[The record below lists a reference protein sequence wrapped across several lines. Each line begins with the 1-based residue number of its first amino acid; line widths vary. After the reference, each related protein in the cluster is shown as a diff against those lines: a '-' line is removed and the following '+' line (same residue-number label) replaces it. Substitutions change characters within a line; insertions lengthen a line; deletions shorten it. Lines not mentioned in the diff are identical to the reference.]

1 MKHILLIEDETDHA
15 DLIMRAL
22 ANATPPCKVSHAET
36 LAAARARAE
45 AELPDLA
52 LVDYRLPDGS
62 GYEFVNW
69 AADRFPV
76 ILLTAFGNERSA
88 VEAIK
93 AGALVYVI
101 KSPEMFADVAHLVER
116 SLREWKNLH
125 ERKQADSRLEAINHL
140 LATMGPNFVE
150 NVGRLITLLA
160 REIGAEF
167 AFYNQVNGQKLRT
180 VAEWHSER
188 VDGSKLIVDRK
199 HGHAA
204 SDYQPSTISHQ
215 LTHLLSD
222 CLQCGCA
229 ACTETLNYT
238 AGQLLHVS
246 MAQTNPLAD
255 PITLRAGENHSHL
268 GHIIECHQ
276 EPVGILCLFFNRP
289 YRPSEADRRL
299 LGIFASALG
308 AEENRRRTDAELRAS
323 DERYRQIVQTA
334 NEGIWVTDEHDR
346 ITFANHRLAKM
357 LGYPP
362 EELLQRPVRDFI
374 DPADLA
380 DHQHQVQLGR
390 GGQASQFERRLRHHD
405 GREFW
410 TWVSGSPLF
419 DDGDNYRGAFAM
431 FTDITERRQLESQ
444 LRQVQKLE
452 SIGQLAGGVAH
463 DFNNILAAIMMH
475 LSLLHQNPSLD
486 EETTEALKELEVE
499 TKRAANL
506 TRQLLMFS
514 RRSVMQP
521 RILDLN
527 ELVQNLLKMLRR
539 LLGEHI
545 VIAFETH
552 GALPA
557 IEADLGMIEQ
567 VLMNL
572 AVNGRDAMPRGGDLT
587 IRTGTVELDA
597 EAVKLHSER
606 RPGKF
611 VTLAVTDSGSGM
623 DDGTLKRIFEPFFTT
638 KEIGKGT
645 GLGLPTVH
653 GIVKQHQGWIEV
665 HSQPGHGSTFEVFLP
680 ARILPSIATA
690 APSAASA
697 VVGGR
702 GTLLLVEDEEIVR
715 RPIGIY
721 LRKLGYQVIEAA
733 NGNQA
738 LALWQQHR
746 DRIDLLYTDMVMP
759 EGVTGLDLAEKL
771 KREKPSLQVIIS
783 SGYSTE
789 ISMQGVPAESGYLY
803 LPKPSS
809 SALIAATIRDCLEQK

>member
-1 MKHILLIEDETDHA
+1 MKHILLIEVETDHA

-36 LAAARARAE
+36 LAAGRARAE

-76 ILLTAFGNERSA
+76 ILLTAFGNERTA

-93 AGALVYVI
+93 AGALDYVI

-150 NVGRLITLLA
+150 NVSRLITLLA

-167 AFYNQVNGQKLRT
+167 AFYNQVNGPKLRA
-180 VAEWHSER
+180 VAEWQVGER
-188 VDGSKLIVDRK
+188 
-199 HGHAA
+199 
-204 SDYQPSTISHQ
+204 
-215 LTHLLSD
+215 LSD
-222 CLQCGCA
+222 CLACGCA
-229 ACTETLNYT
+229 ACTETLNYA

-246 MAQTNPLAD
+246 AAKANPLTD
-255 PITLRAGENHSHL
+255 PVSLRVTESHAHL
-268 GHIIECHQ
+268 GHIVECHQ
-276 EPVGILCLFFNRP
+276 APVGIICLFFNRS
-289 YRPSEADRRL
+289 YQPSEADRRL

-308 AEENRRRTDAELRAS
+308 AEENRKRTDAELRAS

-357 LGYPP
+357 LGYAP
-362 EELLQRPVRDFI
+362 EELLQRPVRAFI
-374 DPADLA
+374 DPSDLA
-380 DHQHQVQLGR
+380 DHLHQVQLGR
-390 GGQASQFERRLRHHD
+390 GGPASQFERRLRHHD
-405 GREFW
+405 RREFW
-410 TWVSGSPLF
+410 TWGSGSPLF

-431 FTDITERRQLESQ
+431 FTDVTERRQLESQ

-486 EETTEALKELEVE
+486 EETTEALKELEVD

-506 TRQLLMFS
+506 PRQLLMFS

-545 VIAFETH
+545 DIAFETH

-557 IEADLGMIEQ
+557 VEADIGMIEQ

-623 DDGTLKRIFEPFFTT
+623 DEGTLKRIFEPFFTT
-638 KEIGKGT
+638 KEVGKGT
-645 GLGLPTVH
+645 GLGLPTIH

-680 ARILPSIATA
+680 ARILPPIATA
-690 APSAASA
+690 APSAAPS

-702 GTLLLVEDEEIVR
+702 GTVLLVEDEEIVR

-738 LALWQQHR
+738 LVLWQQHR
-746 DRIDLLYTDMVMP
+746 DRIDLFYTDMVMP
-759 EGVTGLDLAEKL
+759 EGVTGLELAEKL
-771 KREKPSLQVIIS
+771 KREKPALQVIIS

>member
-36 LAAARARAE
+36 LAAGRARAE

-180 VAEWHSER
+180 VAEWH
-188 VDGSKLIVDRK
+188 VGK
-199 HGHAA
+199 H
-204 SDYQPSTISHQ
+204 
-215 LTHLLSD
+215 LSD

-246 MAQTNPLAD
+246 TSQTNPLAD
-255 PITLRAGENHSHL
+255 PITLRAWENHSHL

-431 FTDITERRQLESQ
+431 FTDITEQ
-444 LRQVQKLE
+444 
-452 SIGQLAGGVAH
+452 IGRAH
-463 DFNNILAAIMMH
+463 
-475 LSLLHQNPSLD
+475 
-486 EETTEALKELEVE
+486 V
-499 TKRAANL
+499 
-506 TRQLLMFS
+506 
-514 RRSVMQP
+514 
-521 RILDLN
+521 
-527 ELVQNLLKMLRR
+527 
-539 LLGEHI
+539 
-545 VIAFETH
+545 
-552 GALPA
+552 
-557 IEADLGMIEQ
+557 
-567 VLMNL
+567 
-572 AVNGRDAMPRGGDLT
+572 
-587 IRTGTVELDA
+587 
-597 EAVKLHSER
+597 
-606 RPGKF
+606 
-611 VTLAVTDSGSGM
+611 
-623 DDGTLKRIFEPFFTT
+623 
-638 KEIGKGT
+638 
-645 GLGLPTVH
+645 
-653 GIVKQHQGWIEV
+653 
-665 HSQPGHGSTFEVFLP
+665 
-680 ARILPSIATA
+680 
-690 APSAASA
+690 
-697 VVGGR
+697 
-702 GTLLLVEDEEIVR
+702 
-715 RPIGIY
+715 
-721 LRKLGYQVIEAA
+721 
-733 NGNQA
+733 
-738 LALWQQHR
+738 
-746 DRIDLLYTDMVMP
+746 
-759 EGVTGLDLAEKL
+759 
-771 KREKPSLQVIIS
+771 
-783 SGYSTE
+783 
-789 ISMQGVPAESGYLY
+789 
-803 LPKPSS
+803 
-809 SALIAATIRDCLEQK
+809 